1 MKNTPVISI
10 SFFFTG
16 DYFDLD
22 KVSSAMN
29 IVPTETRNSDSFKI
43 TYFAHTEWSI
53 EIIET
58 DCRAVSVVFEKL
70 INLLKGK
77 KEIIRDICSKN
88 IEVGFTVVIHQK
100 KEDSLEIVLSREII
114 NFSASIEAEIGFD
127 LYYYD

>member
-29 IVPTETRNSDSFKI
+29 IIPTETRISDSFKI

-70 INLLKGK
+70 IDLLKDK